1 MNSIPTSKY
10 LAIPFVNVTVL
21 SQWRWLLCEPPD
33 FYLFH
38 FHLICEI
45 RCTLPQISWEPFTG
59 LRWKLYIWVALGL
72 RILLILVSWGKTV
85 YFRKSQIFHL
95 HFFTEE
101 INYFKKVLMRNL
113 LFSHKNRCQVRKPK
127 YNVEYRNNRGS
138 CNPCHDHSNVL

>member
-1 MNSIPTSKY
+1 MI
-10 LAIPFVNVTVL
+10 TV
-21 SQWRWLLCEPPD
+21 CEPPD

-45 RCTLPQISWEPFTG
+45 RCTLRQISWELFTG

-113 LFSHKNRCQVRKPK
+113 LFSHKNRCQIRKPK
-127 YNVEYRNNRGS
+127 YTILTIFLAYSLISFVSEWHYGYIKHWINYPIGE
-138 CNPCHDHSNVL
+138 